1 MSFLLTNVLGLLA
14 FLLAMIAMYLLGR
27 KLASVFRPADD
38 EKASSAAE
46 TAVFSMLGLLLGFT
60 FFGAAGRFEDRRHL
74 VTQEAND
81 IGTAWLRLDM
91 LPAEAQPALRQL
103 FRDYTS
109 ARVAAFHDVED
120 LQATAAAVD
129 QAGRLQGQIWQAS
142 VLAVRSPDAPPQAAM
157 LVLPALNA
165 MIDITSTRATATQN
179 HPPTVVYYMLACFGL
194 MASLMTGYNTRT
206 KGLQAWFN
214 ISLFAVIVAITL
226 AVILDLE
233 YPRRGLIRVDAI
245 DQALLDVRSIMDR

>member
-1 MSFLLTNVLGLLA
+1 MNFLLTNALGMLA
-14 FLLAMIAMYLLGR
+14 FLLAMIAMYLVGR
-27 KLASVFRPADD
+27 KLAGIFRPADD
-38 EKASSAAE
+38 DKASSAAE
-46 TAVFSMLGLLLGFT
+46 TAVFTMLGLLLGFT
-60 FFGAAGRFEDRRHL
+60 FFGAAARFEDRRHL

-91 LPAEAQPALRQL
+91 LPSDAQPAQL

-109 ARVAAFHDVED
+109 ARLAAFQQVED
-120 LQATAAAVD
+120 QRATAEALA
-129 QAGRLQGQIWQAS
+129 QAGVLQGKIWQSA
-142 VLAVRSPDAPPQAAM
+142 VLAVRSPEAPPQAAM

-165 MIDITSTRATATQN
+165 MIDITSTRATATVN
-179 HPPTVVYYMLACFGL
+179 HPPQVVFYMLACFGL

-245 DQALLDVRSIMDR
+245 DQTLLDVRSAMDR

>member
-1 MSFLLTNVLGLLA
+1 MNFLLTNALGLLA
-14 FLLAMIAMYLLGR
+14 FLLAMIALYPAGR
-27 KLASVFRPADD
+27 KLAGVVRPADD
-38 EKASSAAE
+38 DKASSAAE
-46 TAVFSMLGLLLGFT
+46 TAVFTMLGLLLGFT

-91 LPAEAQPALRQL
+91 LPADAQPALRQL

-109 ARVAAFHDVED
+109 ARLAAFQQVED
-120 LQATAAAVD
+120 QRATSEALA
-129 QAGRLQGQIWQAS
+129 QAGVLQGKIWQSA

-165 MIDITSTRATATQN
+165 MIDITSTRATATVN
-179 HPPTVVYYMLACFGL
+179 HPPQVVFYMLACFGL

-245 DQALLDVRSIMDR
+245 DQTLLDVRRAMDR

>member
-1 MSFLLTNVLGLLA
+1 MSFLLTNLLGLLA
-14 FLLAMIAMYLLGR
+14 FLLAMIVLYLVGR
-27 KLASVFRPADD
+27 KLADVFRRADD
-38 EKASSAAE
+38 DKATSAAE

-109 ARVAAFHDVED
+109 ARLASFHDVED

-129 QAGRLQGQIWQAS
+129 QAGKLQGQIWQAA
-142 VLAVRSPDAPPQAAM
+142 VLAVRSPDAPPQAAV

-165 MIDITSTRATATQN
+165 MIDITSTRATATRN
-179 HPPTVVYYMLACFGL
+179 HPPQVVYYMLACFGL
-194 MASLMTGYNTRT
+194 IASLMTGYNTRT

-226 AVILDLE
+226 TVILDLE
-233 YPRRGLIRVDAI
+233 YPRRGLIRVDSI
-245 DQALLDVRSIMDR
+245 DQVLLDVRSAMDR